1 MWILIK
7 NGAIGK
13 VFSKRPSGDYE
24 IDGKIYPRQI
34 WRDNAFLASINIYPF
49 TEVKPELSY
58 GKKYGAPIDDVETR
72 TRTYPV
78 VDMPNLAEKETQER
92 EMYKVMIDEAAAR
105 VRKYFAPYDLIDEE
119 YARTFSLTSKW
130 LEDTTQPVPSVVSA
144 WAEASNMTNDEA
156 AADII
161 LKGNQYNQVLD
172 GVRELRLKG
181 KSAVSNCDGFAIEDT
196 ATNILDQLEAIIPD
210 DSI

>member
-1 MWILIK
+1 MWILNNKIISK
-7 NGAIGK
+7 PRPMMIGDVQYPISIFYK
-13 VFSKRPSGDYE
+13 WSEDELSKIG
-24 IDGKIYPRQI
+24 IYP
-34 WRDNAFLASINIYPF
+34 L

-58 GKKYGAPIDDVETR
+58 GKKYGAPVIKGNTI
-72 TRTYPV
+72 TYLV
-78 VDMPNLAEKETQER
+78 VDMPNLKEKESQER
-92 EMYKVMIDEAAAR
+92 EKYKVRIDETAAR

-130 LEDTTQPVPSVVSA
+130 MEDTTQPVPSVVSA